1 MGRLVEG
8 DWVATGADPRKKG
21 GRFQRSDTQFRNWI
35 TADGSTGFKAEAGRY
50 HLFVS
55 HACPWA
61 HRTMI
66 FRKLKGLTDMISV
79 TYVDPMMLENG
90 WEIKTDSP
98 VPDARYMYHVYQAA
112 DAHYTG
118 QCSVPVLWDK
128 TKNTIVSNESSEI
141 IRMFNDAFGDLGA
154 DPHDFYPEALRPE
167 IDEVN
172 ERIYHSLNNGVYKSG
187 FARTQEAY
195 DENVEVL
202 FDTVDWLEKRL
213 SAQKYLAGSEI
224 TEADWRLFT
233 TLIRF
238 DAVYFGHFKC
248 NKKRIIDYPNLDNYL
263 RELYQ
268 MPGIAE
274 TVVMDEIKTHYYGS
288 HETVNPT
295 RIVPKGPLLDF
306 TAPHNRDRFDT

>member
-8 DWVATGADPRKKG
+8 DWIAGGADPRKKG

-35 TADGSTGFKAEAGRY
+35 TADGSSGFPAEAGRY

-90 WEIKTDSP
+90 WEIKGKSP

-112 DAHYTG
+112 DAGYTG

-154 DPHDFYPEALRPE
+154 DPYDFYPEALRPE
-167 IDEVN
+167 IDKVN

-195 DENVEVL
+195 EENVDAL
-202 FDTVDWLEKRL
+202 FDTVDWLETRL
-213 SAQKYLAGSEI
+213 SDQKYLVGDEI

-268 MPGIAE
+268 RPGIAE
-274 TVVMDEIKTHYYGS
+274 TVILDEIKTHYYGS

-306 TAPHNRDRFDT
+306 TTPHDRDRFES